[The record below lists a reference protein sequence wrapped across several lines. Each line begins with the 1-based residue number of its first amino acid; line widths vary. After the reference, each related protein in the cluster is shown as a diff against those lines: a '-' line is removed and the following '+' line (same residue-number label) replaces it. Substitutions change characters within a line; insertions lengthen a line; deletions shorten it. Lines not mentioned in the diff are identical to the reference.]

1 MWACI
6 NQDEEICTTLLQHG
20 ADVNLRD
27 QVRGQHI
34 KSSCI
39 TRLFVELCVRMVER
53 RQHSS

>member
-39 TRLFVELCVRMVER
+39 TRLFVELCVRKVEM